1 MIPQILLAQDAGYAQ
16 ASAVA
21 NDPYSVVAI
30 IAVGGGIVLG
40 IVIAICITSII
51 QRVYTIRASNTL
63 IMELVNKGFSAEE
76 IERIAYGNTKFGT
89 KVGRFF
95 RDARNGFRKDG
106 TAHGKAPVPPVKA
119 VG

>member
-1 MIPQILLAQDAGYAQ
+1 MIPQILLAQDAGVTEV
-16 ASAVA
+16 VA
-21 NDPYSVVAI
+21 ADPYSVVAI
-30 IAVGGGIVLG
+30 IAVGGGIVFG
-40 IVIAICITSII
+40 IVVAICITTII

-95 RDARNGFRKDG
+95 RDARNGFRTDKTG
-106 TAHGKAPVPPVKA
+106 PTPVPPVKA
-119 VG
+119 AG